1 MNNKACQLTEEQY
14 RKLVS
19 FLGYGDFM
27 KADVIF
33 FGNEEGAGGY
43 SIEANINV
51 RCNEYGKNEAG
62 EYENLL
68 VDNDWEKGYW
78 ECQSME
84 DDKMKIEQFFTERDK
99 NKGRKAARGGFLYS
113 AARICKALEDK
124 ENNQFPFTNDSIKK
138 YLSENNLFRKRE
150 GIQSALVDWCPLPRR
165 NQSDWPPEYHLID
178 KNKYLNAFQKLPQK
192 NREKLIDAFSNY
204 MEDVDTRLSI
214 LNELFMKS
222 PAKVIVGF
230 GGVNGMKRKVF
241 ERLYG
246 ESIFTTI
253 EFKTVDMGNL
263 ESSKAI
269 INLPNKKLHIYLL
282 PFPQAGRV
290 FKNNT
295 MLFGCLQEVTEE
307 IKGII

>member
-1 MNNKACQLTEEQY
+1 MNNKTCQLTKDQY

-27 KADVIF
+27 KADIIF

-51 RCNEYGKNEAG
+51 RCNVYGKNKVG
-62 EYENLL
+62 EYVNLL
-68 VDNDWEKGYW
+68 VDNEWEKGYW

-84 DDKMKIEQFFTERDK
+84 DDTSKIKSFFTESDK
-99 NKGRKAARGGFLYS
+99 MKRQHAPKGGFLYS

-124 ENNQFPFTNDSIKK
+124 ENNLFPFSNDIIKG

-150 GIQSALVDWCPLPRR
+150 GIQSALVDWCPLPRK
-165 NQSDWPPEYHLID
+165 NQSDWPPEYQLID
-178 KNKYLNAFQKLPQK
+178 KKKYLDAFQKLPRK
-192 NREKLIDAFSNY
+192 NGERLTDEFSNY
-204 MEDVDTRLSI
+204 MEDVDTRLS
-214 LNELFMKS
+214 LLEELFQKS

-230 GGVNGMKRKVF
+230 GGVNEMKKNVF

-246 ESIFTTI
+246 ESIFNSI

-263 ESSKAI
+263 KSSKAI
-269 INLPNKKLHIYLL
+269 IFLPNKTLHIYLL
-282 PFPQAGRV
+282 PFPQAGLV
-290 FKNNT
+290 FKNNR
-295 MLFGCLQEVTEE
+295 MLFGCIQEITEE